1 MTLWFT
7 ASTRVLLH
15 GHYHDIQGVILEM
28 LRVLLLPISYHAINL
43 SRCPGP
49 ALRRGHLSLFLHTG
63 DVVVTWPELPAL
75 VGPLVAGFH
84 VEGPPCVLE
93 GPGDQYESPAWT
105 CTAPS
110 TARHLYYRTGDMCV
124 TWPESAI
131 LAGSLVASFDIQGS
145 P

>member
-49 ALRRGHLSLFLHTG
+49 ALRRGHFSLFLHTG
-63 DVVVTWPELPAL
+63 DVVVTWPESPAL
-75 VGPLVAGFH
+75 AGPLVASFDI
-84 VEGPPCVLE
+84 EGPPCVVE
-93 GPGDQYESPAWT
+93 GPCDQYELPSWT

-110 TARHLYYRTGDMCV
+110 TARHLFLRTGDIDL
-124 TWPESAI
+124 TWPESPA
-131 LAGSLVASFDIQGS
+131 LVASLVANFHVE
-145 P
+145 